1 MSKETELSS
10 QWLEAWRLRQ
20 WAKGKTAEALGKKIE
35 EIETQ
40 MYEEADERLDSYFQ
54 ELKRGDNFPKRKGN
68 LGFQTHEGNKTER
81 NNY

>member
-40 MYEEADERLDSYFQ
+40 MYEEADERLDSYFR
-54 ELKRGDNFPKRKGN
+54 ELKWGDNFPKRKGN
-68 LGFQTHEGNKTER
+68 LDINANEGNKTK
-81 NNY
+81 